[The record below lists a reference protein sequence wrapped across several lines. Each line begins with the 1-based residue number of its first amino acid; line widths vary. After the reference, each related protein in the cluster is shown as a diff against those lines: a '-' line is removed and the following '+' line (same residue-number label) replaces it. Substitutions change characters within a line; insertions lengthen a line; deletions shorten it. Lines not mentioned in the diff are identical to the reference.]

1 MGIRGRSIG
10 GDHMTTEQYLNQINR
25 LNIEIHNK
33 LSEIYQL
40 RELAVSI
47 SVVVN
52 YDRVQT
58 SSAGDKMSDTL
69 AKIVDIENET
79 SALIDELL
87 EKRSRI
93 IFQID
98 GIEDELNY
106 RVLFS
111 RYVEGKGNTAIA
123 DDIGYTPRQIIRI
136 FYKAL
141 DEFEEKYGNEYG
153 D

>member
-1 MGIRGRSIG
+1 
-10 GDHMTTEQYLNQINR
+10 MTTEQYLNQINR
-25 LNIEIHNK
+25 LNAEIHNK

-52 YDRVQT
+52 DDRVQT
-58 SSAGDKMSDTL
+58 SSGGDKMANTL
-69 AKIVDIENET
+69 TKIVDMENET
-79 SALIDELL
+79 SALVDVLL
-87 EKRSRI
+87 EKRSKI

-106 RVLFS
+106 RVLFL
-111 RYVEGKGNTAIA
+111 RYVEGRGNTDIA
-123 DDIGYTPRQIIRI
+123 DEIGYTPRQIIRI

-141 DEFEEKYGNEYG
+141 AEFEEKYGKEYENQENMSPNVT
-153 D
+153 